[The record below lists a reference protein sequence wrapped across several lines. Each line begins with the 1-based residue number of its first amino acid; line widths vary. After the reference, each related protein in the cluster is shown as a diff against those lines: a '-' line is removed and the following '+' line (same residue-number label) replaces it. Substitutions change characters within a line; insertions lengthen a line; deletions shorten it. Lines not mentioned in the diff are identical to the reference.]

1 MGIEE
6 NKVLARRQW
15 EAMGTGNLDLMA
27 QGYDDNVVYH
37 GGAGEERRGK
47 AAAMELANMYHTA
60 FPDVRV
66 TIEDV
71 IAEGDKVLTRVRPQ
85 GTHTGELMG
94 MPATGKKIDIQW
106 VMNIVRI
113 ANGKIVE
120 EWEIFNQMDL
130 MRQLGAI
137 PPEG

>member
-6 NKVLARRQW
+6 NKALARRQW
-15 EAMGTGNLDLMA
+15 EAMAAGNFDLMA

-37 GGAGEERRGK
+37 GGAGDERRGK
-47 AAAMELANMYHTA
+47 AAVIELAKMYGTA

-66 TIEDV
+66 TVEDT
-71 IAEGDKVLTRVRPQ
+71 IAEGDRVLTRARPQ

-94 MPATGKKIDIQW
+94 MPATGKKIDLQW

-137 PPEG
+137 PPE